1 MRAKLALLASVG
13 ILSLALAGCGGG
25 KAGSGTAEKPGQAA
39 QGQEQQGGTQPSDPA
54 KGKVVFSAN
63 CASCHGP
70 DGKGGQGFIGPAFA
84 SVDGKPPVKQRLS
97 EADHLQVVRKGRLDK
112 GMPAWEGVLK
122 EQEILDVVAY
132 ERSLD

>member
-1 MRAKLALLASVG
+1 MRLALLASVG
-13 ILSLALAGCGGG
+13 ILTLALAGCGGG
-25 KAGSGTAEKPGQAA
+25 NAGTGTAEQPGQASA
-39 QGQEQQGGTQPSDPA
+39 GQEQQGTQPGDAA
-54 KGKVVFSAN
+54 KGKAVYDAN

-84 SVDGKPPVKQRLS
+84 SADGKPPVKERLS
-97 EADHLQVVRKGRLDK
+97 EADHLQTVRKGRLDK